1 MQFQL
6 FLRNRKIHS
15 YNKHFRF
22 NHLPLSYLRHQ
33 HCSTHSTTFYR
44 CAYFSLTIK
53 NMILTIM
60 TQGTFILFYTQW
72 WVQHNALSVMV
83 LKDDIFTT
91 IFISTRI
98 TFLVN
103 KKTFLHIVKCNHN
116 FRKWKVPTWKSIF
129 SFTRLKSLRQPIM
142 HVVIACL
149 LCIYLLKVW
158 YVKCITKNF

>member
-1 MQFQL
+1 MQFLL

-15 YNKHFRF
+15 YNKHFHF

-103 KKTFLHIVKCNHN
+103 KKSFLHIVKCNHN
-116 FRKWKVPTWKSIF
+116 FWKWKVLMRK
-129 SFTRLKSLRQPIM
+129 FTFHVRDWNPWGNRLCTLLSLASC
-142 HVVIACL
+142 V
-149 LCIYLLKVW
+149 YLLKVW